1 MTHTLTDIWPIF
13 GLRVRL
19 GDLELRPVSDGDLP
33 ELVAL
38 VLDGIHD
45 TDRMPFSTPWTDAPR
60 EALPANYVRHYWEVR
75 SRTTPERWSI
85 DLVVRRAGEVVG
97 VQGVSTQDFL
107 VTRTGETG
115 SWLGQR
121 FQGQGIGTRMRQA
134 MCALAFDHL
143 GFEEVTSAA
152 FLDNPASL
160 AVSRRV
166 GYVPNGDVRM
176 KRRPDECAVNRG
188 LLLTPEAFT
197 RPDAPV
203 EVEGAAAVRVFLGID
218 AALAAAT
225 P

>member
-1 MTHTLTDIWPIF
+1 MDPALVTLWPIF

-19 GDLELRPVSDGDLP
+19 GDLELGPVSDDDLP

-45 TDRMPFSTPWTDAPR
+45 KDRMPFSMPWTDAPAD
-60 EALPANYVRHYWEVR
+60 ELPANYLRHYWEVR
-75 SRTTPERWSI
+75 GRTTPDRWSI
-85 DLVVRRAGEVVG
+85 DLVVRRGGEVVG
-97 VQGVSTQDFL
+97 VQGVSTHDFL

-115 SWLGQR
+115 SWLGRR

-134 MCALAFDHL
+134 MCTLAFDHL

-160 AVSRRV
+160 GVSRKV

-176 KRRPDECAVNRG
+176 KRRPGECAVNRG
-188 LLLTPEAFT
+188 LLLTPEAFV
-197 RPDAPV
+197 RPETPV
-203 EVEGAAAVRVFLGID
+203 EVEGAAAVRRFLGID
-218 AALAAAT
+218 AAVDE
-225 P
+225 